1 MTRGDGTGHGRQPAA
16 GARAPSAPGWTR
28 PADLRAQ
35 VQRWWARG
43 EILASLVRGE
53 TLFPRRL
60 ALKGP
65 SSAELAEQFDRVRD
79 WIAELRAT
87 PHCRVELRE
96 VRHRVLGTNAV
107 PHEVW
112 VDTLEDALA
121 LAGRTREAA
130 RFTTLIQTTRARQPA
145 LLDWLARRPL
155 QALALADEWDRL
167 LAIVDWVARH
177 PRPGVYLRQ
186 VDLPGVHTKLL
197 EAHRGVLAELLDRVL
212 PASAVDATA
221 TGVGQFARRYGFRE
235 RPVRVR
241 FRLLDPVRGDPD
253 RDMTLDA
260 DSFTCLAPGVSRAF
274 ITENEVSFLAFPPV
288 PESVIVFGAGY
299 GFEMLGRAA
308 WLSRCRIHYWGDI
321 DTHGFAILDQL
332 RAQFPHAA
340 SFLMD
345 RATLL
350 ACESMWGEEEKQTL
364 RDLPRLDGDERALYD
379 DLRDNRIRPRLRL
392 EQERI
397 GFGRVQAALTTLPA
411 LPAR

>member
-1 MTRGDGTGHGRQPAA
+1 
-16 GARAPSAPGWTR
+16 
-28 PADLRAQ
+28 
-35 VQRWWARG
+35 VQRWWERG
-43 EILASLVRGE
+43 EILASLVRGGS
-53 TLFPRRL
+53 LFPRRL

-65 SSAELAEQFDRVRD
+65 SSAELAERFERVRD
-79 WIAELRAT
+79 WIAELRAV
-87 PHCRVELRE
+87 PHCRVVLRE

-107 PHEVW
+107 PQEVW
-112 VDTLEDALA
+112 VDNLEDALA

-130 RFTTLIQTTRARQPA
+130 RFAALIQTTRTRQPE

-155 QALALADEWDRL
+155 LALELADEWDRL

-186 VDLPGVHTKLL
+186 VDLPGVHTKLI

-212 PASAVDATA
+212 PPSAVDATA

-235 RPVRVR
+235 RPVRIR
-241 FRLLDPVRGDPD
+241 YRLLDPVRGDPG
-253 RDMTLDA
+253 RDVTLDA
-260 DSFTCLAPGVSRAF
+260 EGFARLAPEVSRVF
-274 ITENEVSFLAFPPV
+274 VTENEVNFLAFPPV

-299 GFEMLGRAA
+299 GFEMLGKAG

-332 RAQFPHAA
+332 RAQFPHAE

-350 ACESMWGEEEKQTL
+350 AFDLMWGEEEKQTL
-364 RDLPRLDGDERALYD
+364 RDLPRLNGDERALYD
-379 DLRDNRIRPRLRL
+379 DLRDNRIRPNLRL

-397 GFGRVQAALTTLPA
+397 GFSWLQAALTSLSA
-411 LPAR
+411 LAAP